1 MIAAVRIVAGGAT
14 LFERGLMQ
22 NGLAMQFSL
31 IGVTGETDVHCVRF
45 EKSVS
50 RACVRAVAIGAVS
63 SGAWMLHFGGF
74 DLLCLLRMTTH
85 AQLANGRL
93 DQYYFPVLG
102 GSVTAFALHFL
113 EGLVNKSLQQF
124 GAGGLVR
131 VVAAQ
136 AIRFLKWQVA
146 VRLGQRG
153 VRDIMAI
160 QAQTGRRFR
169 EMENAVHLFAVLVA
183 RVATVAT
190 HVEGGVTT
198 ASGGNIQAGAVAGQA
213 EIVFRC
219 PGGCFEQ
226 DVLKVRTVGIVAGE
240 AVAYRRTMDMPLN
253 PGGILVLMTLQAQLD
268 RRHRHQLDVRDVL
281 AIHAHFVA
289 SCAAHSDGRVHC
301 FAGGFGRVAL
311 ETFGIRGLV

>member
-1 MIAAVRIVAGGAT
+1 MIAAVRIVASGTA

-31 IGVTGETDVHCVRF
+31 IGVTGETDIDCVRF

-74 DLLCLLRMTTH
+74 DLLCLFRMTTH
-85 AQLANGRL
+85 AQLPNGRL
-93 DQYYFPVLG
+93 DQHHFPVLG
-102 GSVTAFALHFL
+102 GSMTAFALHFL

-124 GAGGLVR
+124 GVGGLVR

-146 VRLGQRG
+146 VRVGQRG

-169 EMENAVHLFAVLVA
+169 EMENAVHLFAVPVA

-190 HVEGGVTT
+190 HVEGGVTAAPRRYIQSGPL
-198 ASGGNIQAGAVAGQA
+198 ASAG
-213 EIVFRC
+213 
-219 PGGCFEQ
+219 
-226 DVLKVRTVGIVAGE
+226 
-240 AVAYRRTMDMPLN
+240 
-253 PGGILVLMTLQAQLD
+253 
-268 RRHRHQLDVRDVL
+268 
-281 AIHAHFVA
+281 
-289 SCAAHSDGRVHC
+289 
-301 FAGGFGRVAL
+301 
-311 ETFGIRGLV
+311 